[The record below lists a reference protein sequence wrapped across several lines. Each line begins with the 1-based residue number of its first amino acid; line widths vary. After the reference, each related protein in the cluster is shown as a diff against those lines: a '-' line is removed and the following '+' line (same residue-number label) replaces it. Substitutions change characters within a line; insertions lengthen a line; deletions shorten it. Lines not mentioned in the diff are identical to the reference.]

1 MNVQVRTGD
10 GLLAPYSKW
19 RILGMCGAQDSIEM
33 QTILESLPLYSW
45 ATVETMPLSLHPK
58 DSAIIKS

>member
-1 MNVQVRTGD
+1 
-10 GLLAPYSKW
+10 
-19 RILGMCGAQDSIEM
+19 M

-45 ATVETMPLSLHPK
+45 AMVETTPLSLHPN